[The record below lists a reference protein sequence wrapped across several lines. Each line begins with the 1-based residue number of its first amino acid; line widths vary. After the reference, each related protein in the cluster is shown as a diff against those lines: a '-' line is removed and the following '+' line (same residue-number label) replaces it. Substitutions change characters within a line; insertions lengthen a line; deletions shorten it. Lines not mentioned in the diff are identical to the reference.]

1 MTTVLITGGSSG
13 IGLALATRYA
23 ADGYNLV
30 LVGRSEP
37 RLAEVAHELRHVRVD
52 TIVADLATPEGARVV
67 AAAVEQRGL
76 SVDILVNNAGAG
88 LHGAFAG
95 TPLERELELVQLNV
109 ASVIQL
115 TKALLPGMLSRGRGH
130 VVNIASVAAFLPG
143 PFQSVYYATKAFV
156 LSFSEALAEE
166 LRSSAVGVTAVCPG
180 PTTTGFHA
188 AALVRRA
195 RPFRP
200 GYFLTARAVAEAT
213 VRGVRRNR
221 RVVVP
226 GLKHR
231 LLVLA
236 IQLAPRRLVAWA
248 SGVAG
253 RPAEG

>member
-1 MTTVLITGGSSG
+1 
-13 IGLALATRYA
+13 
-23 ADGYNLV
+23 
-30 LVGRSEP
+30 
-37 RLAEVAHELRHVRVD
+37 
-52 TIVADLATPEGARVV
+52 
-67 AAAVEQRGL
+67 
-76 SVDILVNNAGAG
+76 
-88 LHGAFAG
+88 
-95 TPLERELELVQLNV
+95 
-109 ASVIQL
+109 
-115 TKALLPGMLSRGRGH
+115 
-130 VVNIASVAAFLPG
+130 
-143 PFQSVYYATKAFV
+143 
-156 LSFSEALAEE
+156 
-166 LRSSAVGVTAVCPG
+166 VCPG